1 MSSAGGVRDALT
13 LIVQMEAR
21 EKENKSAQEWRE
33 KVFDNQEKWRM
44 SNAATAA
51 QNTAFDRRIKL
62 EELELTRGKAKSD
75 QLGNLI
81 SMTGIPG
88 LGTSRVGTGGTGG
101 AKKGGK
107 TSFTPQQG
115 AFAVQAIQAEVGPME
130 NLSKQDKKF
139 YQTIYENPNEAA
151 AILDFVEGLR
161 EDGNN
166 VNISELGKFINIY
179 GVSKE
184 SGNRAATEQVIGDI
198 KDQLLDPNSKYDPNL
213 LLNNFDALTSYVAPV
228 MNWGI
233 KSGAGASASE
243 KEDEYKTALTVMEQQ
258 LALEIEKLNSKQR
271 QAVIDETPDVFSTAD
286 MERLDRLQGIQTS
299 ISLDPNKPQNSVKI
313 KPAELELFS
322 LYGNFSNYSESNEL
336 FATARIHDNERKK
349 RDASQT
355 NTLPVRPA
363 PNSSGEPF
371 EPATFDTKQDFEE
384 GLRDVSKEEFNKYN
398 PYVIIGGERL
408 DNPGY
413 TGEPMQGIT
422 PDVSQVTSNSG
433 AQQPQ
438 PQPQQ
443 STQVPPEVEQDLLEV
458 AQAMQNEDLDYTD
471 FVMIAQDLQEKY
483 PNGEFERLMG
493 ERLSGSSSNPIEFTF
508 EKFIQIGKDRENV
521 SN

>member
-1 MSSAGGVRDALT
+1 
-13 LIVQMEAR
+13 
-21 EKENKSAQEWRE
+21 
-33 KVFDNQEKWRM
+33 
-44 SNAATAA
+44 
-51 QNTAFDRRIKL
+51 
-62 EELELTRGKAKSD
+62 
-75 QLGNLI
+75 
-81 SMTGIPG
+81 
-88 LGTSRVGTGGTGG
+88 
-101 AKKGGK
+101 
-107 TSFTPQQG
+107 
-115 AFAVQAIQAEVGPME
+115 ME

-184 SGNRAATEQVIGDI
+184 SGNKAATEQVIGDI

-233 KSGAGASASE
+233 KSGAGATYSE
-243 KEDEYKTALTVMEQQ
+243 KEDEYKTAITVMQQQ
-258 LALEIEKLNSKQR
+258 LALEIEKLNFKR
-271 QAVIDETPDVFSTAD
+271 KEADNNKTPDMFNTAD
-286 MERLDRLQGIQTS
+286 MERLARLQGIQTS
-299 ISLDPNKPQNSVKI
+299 ISLDPNKPENNVKI

-336 FATARIHDNERKK
+336 FATARIQEKEREAQ
-349 RDASQT
+349 RNGPD
-355 NTLPVRPA
+355 TLPVQPA

-371 EPATFDTKQDFEE
+371 EPATFETTQDFEE
-384 GLRDVSKEEFNKYN
+384 ELRAVSREEFNKYN
-398 PYVIIGGERL
+398 PYVIIGGERI

-413 TGEPMQGIT
+413 TGEPMGGIT
-422 PDVSQVTSNSG
+422 PDVSQVSPDSG
-433 AQQPQ
+433 EPQ

-443 STQVPPEVEQDLLEV
+443 STQVPPEVEQDLLDV
-458 AQAMQNEDLDYTD
+458 AQAMQNENLGYTEYAL
-471 FVMIAQDLQEKY
+471 IAQDLQKKY
-483 PNGEFERLMG
+483 PNGEFERLMS

-508 EKFIQIGKDRENV
+508 EKLIQIGKDRENV